1 MAELKIM
8 IHCPELA
15 AAVEKLADAI
25 SGAQDKHDP
34 APIYTPAPAPSVAPY
49 PGGPTCSAPAAA
61 VPVSDAPAYT
71 LDQISRAGAALV
83 DAGKVEQLL
92 QLLSRYGVQAIT
104 QLQPDQ
110 YGAVATELRGLGA
123 QI

>member
-34 APIYTPAPAPSVAPY
+34 APNFHTC
-49 PGGPTCSAPAAA
+49 PGPERGA
-61 VPVSDAPAYT
+61 VPRRT
-71 LDQISRAGAALV
+71 HL
-83 DAGKVEQLL
+83 
-92 QLLSRYGVQAIT
+92 
-104 QLQPDQ
+104 
-110 YGAVATELRGLGA
+110 
-123 QI
+123 